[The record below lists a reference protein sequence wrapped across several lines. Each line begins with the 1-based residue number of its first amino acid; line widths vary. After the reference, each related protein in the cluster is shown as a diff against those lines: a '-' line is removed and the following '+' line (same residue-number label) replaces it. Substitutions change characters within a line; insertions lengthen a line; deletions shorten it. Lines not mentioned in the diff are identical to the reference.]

1 MVAVIVTNVTTPAT
15 IATVTQN
22 EQQLPKTR
30 ADAIAVRV
38 YCSSR
43 TRYAAPESPAVIVA
57 EITTPATIATVTQ
70 SEHQSPK
77 TADAI
82 AVRVYCSP
90 TQLRCSRTQAVI
102 VTDVTTPATIATV
115 TQNEQQSPKRDAIAV
130 RVYCSSDTR
139 CYYIADCH
147 RDRRHNTCDH
157 CDGDSE

>member
-1 MVAVIVTNVTTPAT
+1 MTVITTPAT
-15 IATVTQN
+15 IATVPHN
-22 EQQLPKTR
+22 EHQSPKTR

-38 YCSSR
+38 YCSSP

-115 TQNEQQSPKRDAIAV
+115 TQNEQQSPKTADAIAV

-139 CYYIADCH
+139 CYYIAGCH
-147 RDRRHNTCDH
+147 RDRRHHTCDH